1 MVDGGRNLPSSD
13 PNHHSIGVPS
23 QQPVSLFSRIL
34 LSPPRCASARCLR
47 SAFAGK
53 TVLIT
58 GASYGIGEATS
69 HLLADAGATVILV
82 ARTKDKLG
90 EVVEQI
96 RGRGAQAYAYPGDLY
111 HAAEMPDLAARIQ
124 TAHPRIDVVISNAG
138 KSIRRR
144 IADSWGRTDLERS
157 LAVNFSS
164 PAALIM
170 ALLPRMIEQGGGQ
183 IINVSTVSARQ
194 PGAPRWSAYQGSK
207 AGFDVWLR
215 SIACELRPQKIF
227 ISSIYMP
234 LVHTRM
240 IAPSGIYERVPAL
253 TPLEAAQVI
262 ARAAIKPFDRIA
274 PWWLWCCELAVLCF
288 GTLVNRALTASDH
301 RR

>member
-1 MVDGGRNLPSSD
+1 M
-13 PNHHSIGVPS
+13 
-23 QQPVSLFSRIL
+23 
-34 LSPPRCASARCLR
+34 LSPPRCASARHLR
-47 SAFAGK
+47 SAVAGK

-69 HLLADAGATVILV
+69 QLFAEAGATMILV
-82 ARTKDKLG
+82 ARTKDKL
-90 EVVEQI
+90 EELVEQI
-96 RGRGAQAYAYPGDLY
+96 RGRGGQAFAYPGDFY
-111 HAAEMPDLAARIQ
+111 HPDQMPDLATRIQ
-124 TAHPRIDVVISNAG
+124 AAHPRIDVVVSNAG

-144 IADSWGRTDLERS
+144 IVDAWERTDLERS

-164 PAALIM
+164 PAAFIM

-194 PGAPRWSAYQGSK
+194 PGAPRWSAYQSSK

-215 SIACELRPQKIF
+215 SLACELRPRKIF

-234 LVHTRM
+234 LVRTRM
-240 IAPSGIYERVPAL
+240 IAPSGIYDRIPAL

-262 ARAAIKPFDRIA
+262 ARAAVKPADRIA
-274 PWWLWCCELAVLCF
+274 PWWLWWSELAVLCF
-288 GTLVNRALTASDH
+288 GTLVNRTLTALD
-301 RR
+301 RRR

>member
-1 MVDGGRNLPSSD
+1 
-13 PNHHSIGVPS
+13 
-23 QQPVSLFSRIL
+23 VSLFSRIL
-34 LSPPRCASARCLR
+34 LSPPRCASASRLR
-47 SAFAGK
+47 SAIAGK

-58 GASYGIGEATS
+58 GASFGIGEAAS
-69 HLLADAGATVILV
+69 HQFADAGATLILV
-82 ARTKDKLG
+82 ARTKDKL
-90 EVVEQI
+90 EELVEQI
-96 RGRGAQAYAYPGDLY
+96 RMRGGKAFAYPADLY
-111 HAAEMPDLAARIQ
+111 HADQMPDLATRIQ
-124 TAHPRIDVVISNAG
+124 AVHPRIDLVISNAG

-144 IADSWGRTDLERS
+144 IVDTFGRTDLERS

-183 IINVSTVSARQ
+183 LINVSTVSTRQ

-215 SIACELRPQKIF
+215 SIACELRPRKIF

-234 LVHTRM
+234 LVRTRM
-240 IAPSGIYERVPAL
+240 VAPSGIYDRVPAL

-262 ARAAIKPFDRIA
+262 ARAAIKPADRIA
-274 PWWLWCCELAVLCF
+274 PWWLWWCELAVLCF
-288 GTLVNRALTASDH
+288 GTLTNHLLTALDH
-301 RR
+301 RRNP

>member
-1 MVDGGRNLPSSD
+1 
-13 PNHHSIGVPS
+13 
-23 QQPVSLFSRIL
+23 VSLFSRLL
-34 LSPPRCASARCLR
+34 LSPPRCASARRLR
-47 SAFAGK
+47 SAIAGK

-58 GASYGIGEATS
+58 GASFGIGEASS
-69 HLLADAGATVILV
+69 HLLADAGATVLLV
-82 ARTKDKLG
+82 ARTKEKLG
-90 EVVEQI
+90 ELVEQI
-96 RGRGAQAYAYPGDLY
+96 RGRGGQAFAYPGDLY
-111 HAAEMPDLAARIQ
+111 HADQMSDLATRIQ
-124 TAHPRIDVVISNAG
+124 AAHPRVDLVISNAG

-144 IADSWGRTDLERS
+144 IINAFERTDLERS

-183 IINVSTVSARQ
+183 IINVSSVSARQ

-215 SIACELRPQKIF
+215 SLACELRPRKIF

-234 LVHTRM
+234 LVRTRM
-240 IAPSGIYERVPAL
+240 IAPSGIYDRVPAL

-262 ARAAIKPFDRIA
+262 ARAAVKPADRIA
-274 PWWLWCCELAVLCF
+274 PWWLWWCELAVLCF
-288 GTLVNRALTASDH
+288 GTLANRMLTALDH
-301 RR
+301 RRNP

>member
-1 MVDGGRNLPSSD
+1 M
-13 PNHHSIGVPS
+13 
-23 QQPVSLFSRIL
+23 SLLSRIL
-34 LSPPRCASARCLR
+34 LSPPRCASARRLR
-47 SAFAGK
+47 AAIAGK

-82 ARTKDKLG
+82 ARTKGKL
-90 EVVEQI
+90 EELVNDI
-96 RGRGAQAYAYPGDLY
+96 RGRGGQAFAYPGDLY
-111 HAAEMPDLAARIQ
+111 HAEQMPALAARVQ
-124 TAHPRIDVVISNAG
+124 AAHPRIDVVISNAG

-144 IADSWGRTDLERS
+144 IVDAWERTDLERS

-164 PAALIM
+164 PAALIT
-170 ALLPRMIEQGGGQ
+170 ALLPRMLEQGGGQ
-183 IINVSTVSARQ
+183 IINVSTVGARQ

-215 SIACELRPQKIF
+215 SIACELRPRKLF

-234 LVHTRM
+234 LVRTRM
-240 IAPSGIYERVPAL
+240 IAPSRIYDRAPAL

-262 ARAAIKPFDRIA
+262 ARAAVRPADRIA
-274 PWWLWCCELAVLCF
+274 PWWLWWCELGVLCF
-288 GTLVNRALTASDH
+288 GTLVNRMLTALDH
-301 RR
+301 RRAP

>member
-1 MVDGGRNLPSSD
+1 M
-13 PNHHSIGVPS
+13 
-23 QQPVSLFSRIL
+23 SLFSRLL
-34 LSPPRCASARCLR
+34 LSPPRCASVRRLR
-47 SAFAGK
+47 SAVAGK

-69 HLLADAGATVILV
+69 HLLADAGATVLLV

-90 EVVEQI
+90 ELVEQI
-96 RGRGAQAYAYPGDLY
+96 RGRGGQAFAYPGDLY
-111 HAAEMPDLAARIQ
+111 HADQMPDLASRIQ
-124 TAHPRIDVVISNAG
+124 AAHPRIDLVISNAG

-144 IADSWGRTDLERS
+144 IVDAWGRTDLERS

-170 ALLPRMIEQGGGQ
+170 ALLPRMLDQGGGQ
-183 IINVSTVSARQ
+183 IINVSSVAARQ
-194 PGAPRWSAYQGSK
+194 PGAPRWSTYQGSK

-215 SIACELRPQKIF
+215 SLACELRPRKIF

-234 LVHTRM
+234 LVRTRM
-240 IAPSGIYERVPAL
+240 IAPSGIYDRAPAL

-262 ARAAIKPFDRIA
+262 ARAAVKPADRIA
-274 PWWLWCCELAVLCF
+274 PWWLWWCELGVLCF
-288 GTLVNRALTASDH
+288 GTLVNRMLTALDH
-301 RR
+301 RPNP